1 MIHGNLTGIRESTLA
16 ELEKLYDAEF
26 GRADFLPDRLLN
38 ILVRYTDLLNREMLV
53 YLGRDGTVLEIAIG
67 NIGSIA
73 LPELHLR
80 RNLDRLSGFRC
91 IHTHPGGEARLSD
104 VDLQALRLLRFDSMC
119 AVGVG
124 EGRCTGIS
132 AAFLGE
138 LEYDNF
144 SIVVKGPVKPGRI
157 PQQLWLKEIELAEER
172 VKAAIEKGGI
182 VEEAEKVMLISTD
195 SEESLDE
202 LASLAETAG
211 AMVITRV
218 IQNRQKPDSA
228 TYIGSGK
235 AEELALVCQAMEID
249 LAILDDELTGAQQK
263 NLENILGVRVIDR
276 TALILDIFAQM

>member
-26 GRADFLPDRLLN
+26 GRTDFLPDRLLN

-157 PQQLWLKEIELAEER
+157 PQQLWN
-172 VKAAIEKGGI
+172 AAK
-182 VEEAEKVMLISTD
+182 
-195 SEESLDE
+195 
-202 LASLAETAG
+202 
-211 AMVITRV
+211 
-218 IQNRQKPDSA
+218 
-228 TYIGSGK
+228 IGR
-235 AEELALVCQAMEID
+235 AHV
-249 LAILDDELTGAQQK
+249 
-263 NLENILGVRVIDR
+263 
-276 TALILDIFAQM
+276 

>member
-1 MIHGNLTGIRESTLA
+1 MIHGNLTGIRESVLN

-26 GRADFLPDRLLN
+26 ERDAFLPDRLLN
-38 ILVRYTDLLNREMLV
+38 ILIRHTTALNREMLV

-67 NIGSIA
+67 SIGSIA

-91 IHTHPGGEARLSD
+91 IHTHPGGSSRLSD
-104 VDLQALRLLRFDSMC
+104 VDLQALRLLRSDSMC

-172 VKAAIEKGGI
+172 VKTAIEKGG
-182 VEEAEKVMLISTD
+182 
-195 SEESLDE
+195 
-202 LASLAETAG
+202 
-211 AMVITRV
+211 
-218 IQNRQKPDSA
+218 
-228 TYIGSGK
+228 
-235 AEELALVCQAMEID
+235 
-249 LAILDDELTGAQQK
+249 
-263 NLENILGVRVIDR
+263 
-276 TALILDIFAQM
+276 